1 VSNVTFDEAPE
12 VFARW
17 ITRALG
23 ATVACNGRIIRD
35 IYGQL
40 RFVTT
45 EENAARLMNE
55 IDTLLPEL
63 GAYAAPREELV
74 TGVAEEELG
83 DFLQEPSLAFTGD
96 SPLRLIDRRVAGED
110 WLTPPVKLVDS
121 PQRLVFHSVKGGVG
135 RSTALAITAAHLVAR
150 GNNLLIVDLDL
161 ETPGIGS
168 TLLAAEDM
176 PDFGVVDWFAA
187 LAAGANSEELLVDMI
202 SPSPFIS
209 GRAVINVA
217 PAHGRKPGAYLSKL
231 ARAYMPGS
239 ACEEFAGLSFAQ
251 KADLL
256 IRKLCEGRPYDVV
269 LIDARG
275 GLHETSG
282 SILLGLGAKVLLFAT
297 SSEQSFDDF
306 AILFDVLR
314 SAFDPAAGGEDTR
327 GAFKMV
333 HAKAPPQED
342 ALAKFRQKS
351 WDLWRE
357 SLYDD
362 ETTSE
367 METSASPERMAF
379 TFDVEDEDAPH
390 YPLEI
395 RADETYSR
403 FDPRVDK
410 DLLTAERYLPAF
422 GLFLRGVDQILGM
435 T

>member
-1 VSNVTFDEAPE
+1 VSNVTFDAAPE

-23 ATVACNGRIIRD
+23 AKVACNGRIIRD

-40 RFVTT
+40 RLVTT

-83 DFLQEPSLAFTGD
+83 EFLQEPSLAITDD

-150 GNNLLIVDLDL
+150 GNNLLILDLDL
-161 ETPGIGS
+161 EAPGIGS

-256 IRKLCEGRPYDVV
+256 IRKLCERRPYDVV

-297 SSEQSFDDF
+297 ASEQSFDDF

-333 HAKAPPQED
+333 HAKAPPQQD
-342 ALAKFRQKS
+342 ALAKFRQNS

-362 ETTSE
+362 ETASE
-367 METSASPERMAF
+367 VETSASSERMVF

-403 FDPRVDK
+403 FDPRADTA
-410 DLLTAERYLPAF
+410 LLTAERYLPAF
-422 GLFLRGVDQILGM
+422 GSFLRGVDQILGL